1 MAVVAMTVFLR
12 TEMHKDSVDN
22 GGVYTGALFFSIVM
36 ILFNGMADISMTVAK
51 LPIFYK
57 QRDLLFYPAW
67 AYAIPGWILK
77 IPITLAEV
85 VVWVSITYYVIGFD
99 PSVAR

>member
-1 MAVVAMTVFLR
+1 
-12 TEMHKDSVDN
+12 MHKDSVDK

>member
-1 MAVVAMTVFLR
+1 MAVVAMTVFLQ
-12 TEMHKDSVDN
+12 TETPKDSVDS

-36 ILFNGMADISMTVAK
+36 VLFNGMADISMTIVK

-57 QRDLLFYPAW
+57 QRNLLFYPAW
-67 AYAIPGWILK
+67 AYAIPSWILK

-85 VVWVSITYYVIGFD
+85 VVWVSMTYYVIGFD
-99 PSVAR
+99 SSVDR